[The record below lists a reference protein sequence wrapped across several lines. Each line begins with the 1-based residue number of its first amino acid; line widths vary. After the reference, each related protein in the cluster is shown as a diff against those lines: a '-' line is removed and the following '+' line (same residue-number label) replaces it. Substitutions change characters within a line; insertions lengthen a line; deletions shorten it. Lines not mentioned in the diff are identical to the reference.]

1 MTDKQSSLPEA
12 VDVKR
17 PSAARIYDYVLGGST
32 NFQVDREFADRALA
46 RFPGARMVAMLNRSF
61 LRRSVQFCLDQ
72 GIRQFLDIGSGIPTV
87 GNVHEVARKIDPGT
101 RVVYADNEPV
111 AIAHSRQLLQ
121 DDPLT
126 TAILADVRDPRVLLA
141 DPEVRKLLDF
151 EQPVAVL
158 MVALLHFVP
167 DSDDPAG
174 LVAAYRDVMAPGS
187 MLVLS
192 HGTTDGVPEVAALAE
207 QYKESANPATMRGR
221 DEITAMLAG
230 FEIMSPG
237 VVFTAAW
244 RPDQEPVEALPE
256 QSGAYAAVGRR

>member
-1 MTDKQSSLPEA
+1 MTDKQPSLPETID
-12 VDVKR
+12 VDR

-32 NFQVDREFADRALA
+32 NFKVDREFAERALA
-46 RFPGARMVAMLNRSF
+46 RFPGARLVAMLNRSF

-87 GNVHEVARKIDPGT
+87 GNVHEVARKITSDA

-111 AIAHSRQLLQ
+111 AIAHSRQLLL
-121 DDPLT
+121 DDPNT
-126 TAILADVRDPRVLLA
+126 TAILADVREPRTLL
-141 DPEVRKLLDF
+141 DHPEVRELLDF
-151 EQPVAVL
+151 DQPVAVL

-174 LVAAYRDVMAPGS
+174 IVAAYRDVMAPGS

-207 QYKESANPATMRGR
+207 QYKQSANPATMRGR
-221 DEITAMLAG
+221 DEIAALLTG
-230 FEIMSPG
+230 FEIMPPG

-244 RPDQEPVEALPE
+244 RGDREHEDALPE